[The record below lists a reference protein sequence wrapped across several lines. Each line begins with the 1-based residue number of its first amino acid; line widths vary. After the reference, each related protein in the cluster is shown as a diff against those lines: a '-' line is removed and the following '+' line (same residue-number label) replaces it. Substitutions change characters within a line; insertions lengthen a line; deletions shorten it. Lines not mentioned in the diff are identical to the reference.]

1 MLIKIGNFEFTSVW
15 DGVFYKKLSQYP
27 KISDWERWQISFE
40 KGNLK
45 AIFLK
50 SLLNGYFIEINF
62 TSILYSL
69 QGGFCKKFLKS

>member
-27 KISDWERWQISFE
+27 KILDWESRQINFE

-50 SLLNGYFIEINF
+50 SLLYGYFILRLFHPIKLESFNPI
-62 TSILYSL
+62 
-69 QGGFCKKFLKS
+69 K